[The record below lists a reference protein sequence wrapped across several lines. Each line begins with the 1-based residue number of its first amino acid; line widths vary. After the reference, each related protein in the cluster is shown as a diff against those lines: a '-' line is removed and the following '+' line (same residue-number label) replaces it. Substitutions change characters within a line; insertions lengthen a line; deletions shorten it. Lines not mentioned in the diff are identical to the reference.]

1 VYLISHKRNI
11 SWARRI
17 FPPRRAFAVLAALA
31 AALITLAAISFA
43 APAARNAAQD
53 KPRARP
59 LRPLD
64 PIPLPADL
72 EIPRYRPGLPPFG
85 DGETLVYDASW
96 MGIPAAEARVILAH
110 NKLHPDWTG
119 QMWINSSRVVD
130 PIYRMRDYFR
140 ENFSRG
146 SLQPENMYLLQHE
159 KSRIDEWNVTFD
171 RGNRLVTSIKKNR
184 HGRIWT
190 RRFSGG
196 NPWGPFSGAMMAL
209 SQPLKPGET
218 YTFDVF
224 SGGNRYV
231 FAFTV
236 EKHERITTALGTF
249 DTLRIEP
256 SVVWLSEGSFRSQA
270 RQTTVWITDD
280 ARHLPVRI
288 SSAVFIGE
296 VRADLVRVTNGPAP
310 PPKPRTTAS
319 SSIVPPADM
328 TRQTPSAGAPSAGLG
343 K

>member
-1 VYLISHKRNI
+1 MYLISRKRNI
-11 SWARRI
+11 PRALWI
-17 FPPRRAFAVLAALA
+17 FPPRRALAVLAALA
-31 AALITLAAISFA
+31 AALIAFA
-43 APAARNAAQD
+43 ATAAPIVTQD
-53 KPRARP
+53 KPRAHP

-72 EIPRYRPGLPPFG
+72 KIPHYRPGSPTFG

-96 MGIPAAEARVILAH
+96 LGIPAAEARVILAR
-110 NKLHPDWTG
+110 NRLHPELWTG

-130 PIYRMRDYFR
+130 PLYRMRDYFR
-140 ENFSRG
+140 ENFSHG
-146 SLQPENMYLLQHE
+146 SFQPQNMYLLQHE
-159 KSRIDEWNVTFD
+159 KSRVDEWNVTFD
-171 RGNRLVTSIKKNR
+171 RNNRLVTSIKKNR
-184 HGRIWT
+184 HGRIST
-190 RRFSGG
+190 RYFSGG

-209 SQPLKPGET
+209 SQPLKAGET

-236 EKHERITTALGTF
+236 EKRERITTALGTF

-270 RQTTVWITDD
+270 RRTTVWITDD

-288 SSAVFIGE
+288 ASAVFIGE
-296 VRADLVRVTNGPAP
+296 VRADLVQITNGPAP
-310 PPKPRTTAS
+310 PS
-319 SSIVPPADM
+319 
-328 TRQTPSAGAPSAGLG
+328 
-343 K
+343 